1 MKRAYIL
8 LASGYEEVEA
18 LMPADVMRRAGYE
31 VYLVSATGEPIVKG
45 AHNIEVKTDA
55 FLNEVSVE
63 NGDLIMLPGGI
74 PGATNLLANEKV
86 KNLVSRFYEN
96 RRWVAAICAAPMVL
110 GEMRLLQGKKATCY
124 PGYEKHLHG
133 AIIVNSPA
141 VTDGKIITGKGVGA
155 AMAFSLEIV
164 KNLSGEAEMLELKK
178 KMVVE

>member
-1 MKRAYIL
+1 
-8 LASGYEEVEA
+8 
-18 LMPADVMRRAGYE
+18 
-31 VYLVSATGEPIVKG
+31 
-45 AHNIEVKTDA
+45 
-55 FLNEVSVE
+55 
-63 NGDLIMLPGGI
+63 
-74 PGATNLLANEKV
+74 
-86 KNLVSRFYEN
+86 
-96 RRWVAAICAAPMVL
+96 
-110 GEMRLLQGKKATCY
+110 MRLLQGKKATCY

>member
-45 AHNIEVKTDA
+45 VHNIEVKTDA
-55 FLNEVSVE
+55 FLNDVSVE

-86 KNLVSRFYEN
+86 KTLFQGFMKIVGGLQRF
-96 RRWVAAICAAPMVL
+96 V
-110 GEMRLLQGKKATCY
+110 LLQW
-124 PGYEKHLHG
+124 
-133 AIIVNSPA
+133 
-141 VTDGKIITGKGVGA
+141 
-155 AMAFSLEIV
+155 FWV
-164 KNLSGEAEMLELKK
+164 K
-178 KMVVE
+178 